1 MIRRANKPD
10 KIILEE
16 GNAMKKLVRSA
27 LAAAMLASTALVGSS
42 ASAQSMTAPPNPE
55 ANACQ
60 RACLEG
66 YVNKYLDAMAAHKV
80 DPALFA
86 AHVRFTENGVE
97 LPFGNEGLWATASGV
112 GKYKFYVPDI
122 ETQQVAFIGTVLE
135 SASSSASGPARAPDL
150 VAIALRLRIVDGKIT
165 EVEQIAN
172 RPDRPL
178 GPPSANAAP
187 ANGLGAPGANIEA
200 MGAPYASFLTAV
212 PEKERRSRADLIRV
226 ANYYFDAIQ
235 RNTGHGYYPFTD
247 DCLRHENGTVTAGP
261 ADAQNPNRKGCKAQL
276 ETSLIGAVTTIRD
289 RRFVAVD
296 RERGIVF
303 AFGFFDH
310 RSIDWTWELGE
321 LFKINGEKI
330 SRVEALILRGPYGMN
345 SGWSTYEQTRS
356 EQPQDIR

>member
-1 MIRRANKPD
+1 
-10 KIILEE
+10 
-16 GNAMKKLVRSA
+16 MKYPFRWVL
-27 LAAAMLASTALVGSS
+27 AAMLGAAPLIS
-42 ASAQSMTAPPNPE
+42 APAAAQSMTAPPDPA

-66 YVNKYLDAMAAHKV
+66 YVNRYLDAMAQHKV
-80 DPALFA
+80 DPTLFA
-86 AHVRFTENGVE
+86 SHVRFTENGVE

-112 GKYKFYVPDI
+112 GKYKFYVPDV

-135 SASSSASGPARAPDL
+135 KQTSSASGPPRAADV
-150 VAIALRLRIVDGKIT
+150 VAISLRLRIVDGKIT

-178 GPPSANAAP
+178 GAAAASAPPPTGMAA
-187 ANGLGAPGANIEA
+187 AGANIEA
-200 MGAPYASFLTAV
+200 MGAPHPSFLTSIPAN
-212 PEKERRSRADLIRV
+212 RRQSRADLIRV
-226 ANYYFDAIQ
+226 ANYYFDAVE
-235 RNTGHGYYPFTD
+235 RNTGHDYYPFSD
-247 DCLRHENGTVTAGP
+247 DCLRHENGVVTAGP
-261 ADAQNPNRKGCKAQL
+261 PDAQNPNRLGCKAQL
-276 ETSLIGAVTTIRD
+276 EKSLIGAVTTIRD

-296 RERGIVF
+296 RERGLVF

-321 LFKINGEKI
+321 IFKIDGEKI
-330 SRVEALILRGPYGMN
+330 TRVEALILRAPYGMN

>member
-1 MIRRANKPD
+1 MRGLIR
-10 KIILEE
+10 
-16 GNAMKKLVRSA
+16 GGV
-27 LAAAMLASTALVGSS
+27 AAALLCIAGAG
-42 ASAQSMTAPPNPE
+42 AAQPAPQPQ
-55 ANACQ
+55 ACQ

-66 YVNKYLDAMAAHKV
+66 FVNRYLAAMAAHRV

-86 AHVRFTENGVE
+86 ANVRFTENGVQ

-112 GKYKFYVPDI
+112 GKYKFYVPDT

-135 SASSSASGPARAPDL
+135 SQTSTAAGPQRAPDV
-150 VAIALRLRIVDGKIT
+150 VAVALRLRIVDGKIT

-178 GPPSANAAP
+178 GAAP
-187 ANGLGAPGANIEA
+187 AAATSRLGNAGDNIEA
-200 MGAPYASFLTAV
+200 MGAPHPRFLA
-212 PEKERRSRADLIRV
+212 PIPANQRQSRADLIRI
-226 ANYYFDAIQ
+226 ANYYFDAVE
-235 RNTGHGYYPFTD
+235 RNTGHDYYPFTD

-261 ADAQNPNRKGCKAQL
+261 PDAQNPQRLGCKAQL
-276 ETSLIGAVTTIRD
+276 EKSLIGVVTTIRD

-296 RERGIVF
+296 RERGLVF

-321 LFKINGEKI
+321 IFKIEGENI